1 MGVTRRLGAV
11 PVQLRGLVPA
21 RLPAQAPVLAPV
33 QVQAPDQVLA
43 LAREAAPAAMDA
55 TRRHLQAA
63 PEADLAPVQVQV
75 QAQGADLQVAQL
87 PVRRDRRCW

>member
-33 QVQAPDQVLA
+33 QVQAPDQA

-55 TRRHLQAA
+55 TRRHLQAVPVPDLVPA
-63 PEADLAPVQVQV
+63 PV
-75 QAQGADLQVAQL
+75 QAQGAGLQVAQL

>member
-1 MGVTRRLGAV
+1 MGVTRRLEAV

-21 RLPAQAPVLAPV
+21 RLPAPAPVLAPV
-33 QVQAPDQVLA
+33 QVQAPDQA
-43 LAREAAPAAMDA
+43 PAREAAPAAMDA

-63 PEADLAPVQVQV
+63 PEADLAPVQAQV